1 MVEVNL
7 NKREYYI
14 NRELSWL
21 EFNYRVLQEA
31 KNSKNPLLERLKFL
45 SIVSSNL
52 DEFFMIRVASLKNQV
67 LAGYNKLDP
76 SGLSPKKQL
85 NAISLETHKMIS
97 QQYQLFN
104 NSIVPSLKKQSI
116 FLLSKD
122 DLHKDEILFLE
133 DYFKNVVYPVLTPMA
148 VDSSRPFPLILNKS
162 LNIAVLI
169 EDKSAEGEFV
179 FATVQVPSLLP
190 RFKELPCSK
199 GHSKRFILLEEII
212 TLFIEELFL
221 GHPVVC
227 SFPYRITRD
236 TDLTI
241 EEEDAEDLL
250 VEIER
255 SLRNRRRGSAIRL
268 EIHKSIDTRLIHIL
282 KTALE
287 IHEGEIYYI
296 DGPLD
301 LTFLLKIYNLEG
313 YDFLKYPHH
322 TPQIPKDLID
332 SDDILDAIAKKDI
345 LLHHPYESFDPV
357 IDFVK
362 KASID
367 PQVLAIKQT
376 LYRVSGD
383 SPIVQ
388 ALIEAAERGKQVTV
402 LLEVKARFDEENN
415 IQWAKKLEKAGC
427 HVIYGLVGLK
437 THCKIT
443 LVVRIEEN
451 RIKRYVHLGTGNYN
465 DITAKFYTDIGLF
478 TCKETFGADV
488 SAIFNMLSGY
498 SDPPDLYKLEVA
510 PLNLRGKFMELIKA
524 EIQHAQQGKK
534 AKIIAKMNSL
544 VDIDIIKA
552 LYRASIA
559 GVKVD
564 LIIRGICC
572 LKPGIP
578 HISENIR
585 VISIVG
591 RFLEH
596 SRIYYFHND
605 GSEDIYLSSSDWMP
619 RNLDRRIETL
629 FPIED
634 IIAKERIIELLEISL
649 LDTVKANRLNSE
661 GKYLKI
667 DKRGKKTLD
676 SQIFFYKLAMKE
688 VKKHKNQN
696 SNPVFEPVTSNDSIN
711 AVENIIIEPKTS

>member
-7 NKREYYI
+7 NKSEYYI

-21 EFNYRVLQEA
+21 EFNYRVLREA
-31 KNSKNPLLERLKFL
+31 KNNKNPLLERLKFL

-52 DEFFMIRVASLKNQV
+52 DEFFMIRVASLKDQV
-67 LAGYNKLDP
+67 LAGYNKPDP

-85 NAISLETHKMIS
+85 NEISLETHKMIT
-97 QQYQLFN
+97 QLYQLYNKSIIPNLKN
-104 NSIVPSLKKQSI
+104 NHIY
-116 FLLSKD
+116 LLSKD
-122 DLHKDEILFLE
+122 ELYKEEILFLE
-133 DYFKNVVYPVLTPMA
+133 DYFKNVIYPVLTPMA

-169 EDKSAEGEFV
+169 EDKCVESKFT

-190 RFKELPCSK
+190 RFKELPSSK
-199 GHSKRFILLEEII
+199 GNSKRFILLEEII
-212 TLFIEELFL
+212 NLFIEGLFL
-221 GHPVVC
+221 GHHVVS
-227 SFPYRITRD
+227 SFPYRITRN

-241 EEEDAEDLL
+241 EEEEAEDLL
-250 VEIER
+250 FEIER
-255 SLRNRRRGSAIRL
+255 SLKNRKRGSAIRL
-268 EIHKSIDTRLIHIL
+268 EIHKSMDNRLIHIL

-301 LTFLLKIYNLEG
+301 LTFIMKIYSLEN
-313 YDFLKYPHH
+313 YDFLKYPHY
-322 TPQIPKDLID
+322 TPQIPKDLIH
-332 SDDILDAIAKKDI
+332 SDDILDAISKKDI

-415 IQWAKKLEKAGC
+415 IKWAKKLEKAGC

-478 TCKETFGADV
+478 TCKDTFGADV

-498 SDPPDLYKLEVA
+498 SDPPDLYKLDVA
-510 PLNLRGKFMELIKA
+510 PLNLRRKFMELIEA
-524 EIQHAQQGKK
+524 EIHHAQQGKK

-552 LYRASIA
+552 LYRASIE
-559 GVKVD
+559 GVQID

-578 HISENIR
+578 HVSENIR
-585 VISIVG
+585 VISVVG

-596 SRIYYFHND
+596 SRVFYFHND

-634 IIAKERIIELLEISL
+634 VVAKERILELFEISL
-649 LDTVKANRLNSE
+649 LDTVNANRLNSE

-676 SQIFFYKLAMKE
+676 SQIFFYKLAIEE
-688 VKKHKNQN
+688 VKKHKSEK
-696 SNPVFEPVTSNDSIN
+696 SNPVFEPVTSSDSIY
-711 AVENIIIEPKTS
+711 EIEDIIIEPKTS

>member
-1 MVEVNL
+1 MAEVNL
-7 NKREYYI
+7 NKSEHYI

-31 KNSKNPLLERLKFL
+31 KNNKNPLLERLKFL
-45 SIVSSNL
+45 SIVCSNL
-52 DEFFMIRVASLKNQV
+52 DEFFMIRVASLKDQV
-67 LAGYNKLDP
+67 LAGYNKPDP
-76 SGLSPKKQL
+76 SGLTPKKQL
-85 NAISLETHKMIS
+85 KEISIETHKMIE
-97 QQYQLFN
+97 QQYRLFN
-104 NSIVPSLKKQSI
+104 RSIVPNLKNHNI
-116 FLLSKD
+116 YLLSKD
-122 DLHKDEILFLE
+122 SLNKEDVVFLE

-169 EDKSAEGEFV
+169 EDKSNEGEFI

-190 RFKELPCSK
+190 RFKELPS
-199 GHSKRFILLEEII
+199 GDGQSKRFILLEEII
-212 TLFIEELFL
+212 SLFIEELFL

-227 SFPYRITRD
+227 SYPYRITRNA
-236 TDLTI
+236 DLTI
-241 EEEDAEDLL
+241 EEEEAEDLL
-250 VEIER
+250 VEIQR
-255 SLRNRRRGSAIRL
+255 SLKNRKRGSAIRL
-268 EIHKSIDTRLIHIL
+268 EIHKAMDERLVHIL

-301 LTFLLKIYNLEG
+301 LTFLMKLSSLDG
-313 YDFLKYPHH
+313 YDFLKYTNY
-322 TPQIPKDLID
+322 TPIIPKDFID
-332 SDDILDAIAKKDI
+332 SDDIFEIISRKDI
-345 LLHHPYESFDPV
+345 LLHHPYDSFDPV
-357 IDFVK
+357 VDFVK
-362 KASID
+362 KSSLD

-388 ALIEAAERGKQVTV
+388 ALIDAAERGKQVTV

-437 THCKIT
+437 THCKVT
-443 LVVRIEEN
+443 LVVRMEES

-465 DITAKFYTDIGLF
+465 DITARLYTDIGLF
-478 TCKETFGADV
+478 TCKDTFGADA
-488 SAIFNMLSGY
+488 SGIFNMLSGY

-510 PLNLRGKFMELIKA
+510 PFNLREKFLELIEA
-524 EIQHAQQGKK
+524 EIHHAQQGKK

-544 VDIDIIKA
+544 VDIAIIKA
-552 LYRASIA
+552 LYRASMA
-559 GVKVD
+559 GVKID

-578 HISENIR
+578 DVSENIR
-585 VISIVG
+585 VFSIVG

-596 SRIYYFHND
+596 SRIFYFHND
-605 GSEDIYLSSSDWMP
+605 GSEEIYLSSSDWMQ
-619 RNLDRRIETL
+619 RNLDRRIEIL
-629 FPIED
+629 FPVED
-634 IIAKERIIELLEISL
+634 EAIKHRILELFKISI
-649 LDTVKANRLNSE
+649 LDTVKARRLNSD
-661 GKYLKI
+661 GKYVKI

-676 SQIFFYKLAMKE
+676 SQNYFCRLAEKEMKKQKKEKL
-688 VKKHKNQN
+688 
-696 SNPVFEPVTSNDSIN
+696 NPVLEPITSSETIRED
-711 AVENIIIEPKTS
+711 IIIEPKTS